1 MRDDRVPPD
10 WRAEVRA
17 RIADARLHPQDEAD
31 LVEEMAQHLDEQF
44 TDLATSIG
52 ADAARDRLRL
62 ELREHGIDE
71 AIARRRKRARP
82 TAGHA

>member
-1 MRDDRVPPD
+1 MRDDRVAPD

-17 RIADARLHPQDEAD
+17 RIADAGLHPQDEAD

-44 TDLATSIG
+44 TDLAASIG

-62 ELREHGIDE
+62 ELREHGVDD
-71 AIARRRKRARP
+71 A
-82 TAGHA
+82 